1 MSENEEFDVSLLDEL
16 KPLDC
21 FLENELEKRSTSD
34 ESIGHE
40 EALELDFLEDFV
52 VNSEWPLEKRIL
64 EVSPSARVRND
75 PKIVL
80 LRRAF
85 MYCLASTFFLSQN
98 LLKLEALTFISY
110 KI

>member
-52 VNSEWPLEKRIL
+52 HWLIKYFANSHQLHNTHFQVFYLEHSRIIL
-64 EVSPSARVRND
+64 D
-75 PKIVL
+75 
-80 LRRAF
+80 
-85 MYCLASTFFLSQN
+85 
-98 LLKLEALTFISY
+98 ALHL
-110 KI
+110 